1 MSPADAIALPFIERD
16 FETPSYDRK
25 LALNRIRTRE
35 YKARRKKMKRLTGF
49 AVGDATRR
57 PHYIHGPGV
66 KKDDL
71 LQRLGKC
78 EDALHC
84 IIFAI
89 NDTEL
94 SVSSTISAI
103 KDALFKL
110 DEQIAKE
117 RMQK

>member
-1 MSPADAIALPFIERD
+1 ME
-16 FETPSYDRK
+16 
-25 LALNRIRTRE
+25 
-35 YKARRKKMKRLTGF
+35 RLTGF

-78 EDALHC
+78 EDALHR

-89 NDTEL
+89 NDNEL
-94 SVSSTISAI
+94 SESSTISAI